1 MKLSYT
7 IRNWPQQDWA
17 GFCTAAVDAKLQGL
31 EMDSVRNPALTSRTS
46 PTNPELAVAA
56 RRPLMGQ
63 NLTIPCVGVEA
74 DLTSPAAEDEVS
86 AAVETARNLLV
97 SYVLL
102 HTDSGSSEEIIQ
114 RLQSFVDIAERA
126 GVVLLL
132 ESSGPMGDTKKLVEV
147 LDYFACDHLSACLTP
162 ACSRTRPRSRPSPIW
177 GPMSATCAS
186 TMARRKTAMF
196 PRS

>member
-56 RRPLMGQ
+56 RRQLMGQ

-114 RLQSFVDIAERA
+114 RLQSFVATDRKS
-126 GVVLLL
+126 VV
-132 ESSGPMGDTKKLVEV
+132 
-147 LDYFACDHLSACLTP
+147 
-162 ACSRTRPRSRPSPIW
+162 
-177 GPMSATCAS
+177 
-186 TMARRKTAMF
+186 
-196 PRS
+196 